1 MKCEV
6 TILSDEG
13 GTSKSPPIWVT
24 ADTGAQ
30 VTCLPASQLAAHGV
44 AKAHSMRF
52 TDAGGQH
59 TIRSTGYAWI
69 EVAGRRC
76 RTLVQFNTD
85 RDALL
90 LSVEAMAAMRIAPDP
105 STKQWISTA
114 NPKNLVYISGTP
126 ARTNGFLQAI
136 RRISDIFRS
145 NT

>member
-6 TILSDEG
+6 TILSDEA

-24 ADTGAQ
+24 ADTGAG
-30 VTCLPASQLAAHGV
+30 VTCLPASQLDAVGV
-44 AKAHSMRF
+44 AKAHNMTF

-59 TIRSTGYAWI
+59 TTRSTGYAWI
-69 EVAGRRC
+69 EVAGRKC

-105 STKQWISTA
+105 RTNKWISTTD
-114 NPKNLVYISGTP
+114 PKNLVYITK
-126 ARTNGFLQAI
+126 
-136 RRISDIFRS
+136 
-145 NT
+145 

>member
-24 ADTGAQ
+24 ADTGAG
-30 VTCLPASQLAAHGV
+30 VTCLPASQLDAVGV
-44 AKAHSMRF
+44 AKAHNMTF

-59 TIRSTGYAWI
+59 TTRSTGYAWI
-69 EVAGRRC
+69 EVAGRKC

-90 LSVEAMAAMRIAPDP
+90 LSASRRWPQCGSP
-105 STKQWISTA
+105 R
-114 NPKNLVYISGTP
+114 TP
-126 ARTNGFLQAI
+126 ARTSGFPPPI
-136 RRISDIFRS
+136 RRTSCILRS